1 MRINIISFKKL
12 KMRKRIKICCISS
25 ILESKLAIKF
35 GADALGLVSNM
46 PSGPGVISDR
56 LIIEIIKTIP
66 PPISS
71 FLLTSRINAEGI
83 ISQHKKIN
91 SNTIQLVD
99 AVDFETYKIL
109 RKKLSTVKLV
119 QVIHVLNEHNVEDA
133 LVISEHV
140 DALLLDSGNPNL
152 DVKILGGTGITHNW
166 ALSRK
171 ICELSKAPVFLAGG
185 INAENVK
192 QANEEVNPF
201 GFDLCSSV
209 RSNGKLDEFKLGAFF
224 EAVEKI

>member
-25 ILESKLAIKF
+25 ILESKIAIKF

-56 LIIEIIKTIP
+56 LITEIIKTIP

-71 FLLTSRINAEGI
+71 FLLTSRINAGGI

-109 RKKLSTVKLV
+109 KKKLPTVKLV
-119 QVIHVLNEHNVEDA
+119 QVIHVLDEHSVEDA
-133 LVISEHV
+133 LVISEYV

-192 QANEEVNPF
+192 QANDEVNPF

>member
-1 MRINIISFKKL
+1 
-12 KMRKRIKICCISS
+12 MRKRIKICCISS
-25 ILESKLAIKF
+25 ISESKLAIKF

-56 LIIEIIKTIP
+56 LITEIVKIIP
-66 PPISS
+66 PPIAS
-71 FLLTSRINAEGI
+71 FLLTSKIEAEEI

-99 AVDFETYKIL
+99 TVNFETYKML
-109 RKKLSTVKLV
+109 RKKLPIVKLV
-119 QVIHVLNEHNVEDA
+119 QVIHVLDERSVDEA
-133 LVISEHV
+133 LEISEHI

-152 DVKILGGTGITHNW
+152 GIKILGGTGKTHNW
-166 ALSRK
+166 KLSRR
-171 ICELSKAPVFLAGG
+171 ICELSKVSVFLAGG
-185 INAENVK
+185 INAENIK

-209 RSNGKLDEFKLGAFF
+209 RSSGKLDEFKLGAFF
-224 EAVEKI
+224 EAVSKLVDS

>member
-56 LIIEIIKTIP
+56 LITEIIKTIP

-71 FLLTSRINAEGI
+71 FLLTSRINAGGI

-109 RKKLSTVKLV
+109 KKKLPTVKLV
-119 QVIHVLNEHNVEDA
+119 QVIHVLDEHSVEDA
-133 LVISEHV
+133 LVISEYV

-192 QANEEVNPF
+192 QANDEVNPF